1 MDNTIERV
9 ILELVIKL
17 IEDDKKDP
25 LVPGKPLEEDTAF
38 DIAIEML
45 QESLGYHTL
54 KNCKNKV
61 GEIDY

>member
-25 LVPGKPLEEDTAF
+25 LVPGRPLEEGTAF